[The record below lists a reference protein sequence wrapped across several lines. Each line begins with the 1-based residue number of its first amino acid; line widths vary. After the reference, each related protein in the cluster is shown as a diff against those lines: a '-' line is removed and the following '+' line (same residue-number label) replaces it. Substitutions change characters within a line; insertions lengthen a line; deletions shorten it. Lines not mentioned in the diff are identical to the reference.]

1 MPKWLTLYL
10 GWGGLALAIA
20 SAIALI
26 YVTQFAPAPEAGAE
40 PSPTTAPVIL
50 YWVLLAVGIVAAIIG
65 FVMDRG
71 LVGPSKTKSKGNG
84 PGA

>member
-1 MPKWLTLYL
+1 MLKWLSFLL
-10 GWGGLALAIA
+10 SWGGLALAIV
-20 SAIALI
+20 SAIWLV
-26 YVTQFAPAPEAGAE
+26 YVVLVAPEQQTGTE
-40 PSPTTAPVIL
+40 PGTTTAL
-50 YWVLLAVGIVAAIIG
+50 VLLAVGIVAAIIG

>member
-1 MPKWLTLYL
+1 MLKWLTFLL
-10 GWGGLALAIA
+10 SWGGLALAIG
-20 SAIALI
+20 SAIWLI

-40 PSPTTAPVIL
+40 PSTTTA
-50 YWVLLAVGIVAAIIG
+50 WALLAVGIVAAIIG
-65 FVMDRG
+65 FVMNRG